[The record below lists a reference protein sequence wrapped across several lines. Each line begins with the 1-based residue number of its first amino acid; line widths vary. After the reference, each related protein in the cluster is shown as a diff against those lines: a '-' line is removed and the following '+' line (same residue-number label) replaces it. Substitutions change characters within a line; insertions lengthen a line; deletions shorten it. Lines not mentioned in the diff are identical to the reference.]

1 MASLIK
7 SPLLDE
13 TGKAI
18 LAALQGE
25 EPEEQ
30 SGSKIKAPMSDETG
44 KAILEFLQNGGGGG
58 SGGGAFV
65 VNVSEHPTLGISTD
79 KTMKEIKD
87 AAETQVILLRYE
99 SETAETSQSVPATLV
114 IDGDICHLYYAYQ
127 AFGGAGQI
135 YNTYSDNETHWAV
148 PD

>member
-1 MASLIK
+1 MASLIN

-25 EPEEQ
+25 EPAEQ

-58 SGGGAFV
+58 GSEPLV
-65 VNVSEHPTLGISTD
+65 VNITTEDTVETLD
-79 KTMKEIKD
+79 KTWKEIKD
-87 AAETQVILLRYE
+87 AFDSGTIVLVRYNDDWSSWSGQVISYK
-99 SETAETSQSVPATLV
+99 T
-114 IDGDICHLYYAYQ
+114 DGHQYDVTFVRGQDVVLYYSASSEDGYPEYS
-127 AFGGAGQI
+127 FG
-135 YNTYSDNETHWAV
+135 
-148 PD
+148 